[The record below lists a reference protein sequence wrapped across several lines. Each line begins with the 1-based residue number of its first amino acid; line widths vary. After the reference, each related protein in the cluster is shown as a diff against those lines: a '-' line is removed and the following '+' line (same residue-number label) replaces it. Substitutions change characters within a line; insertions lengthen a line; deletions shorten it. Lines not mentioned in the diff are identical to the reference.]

1 MTCCLVRMDVL
12 DHVLNATLAAS
23 TASSISVCVAFGTR
37 VTISF
42 VAGLWR
48 SIHSVV
54 LDSTNWPFM
63 KSFVFGM
70 DDAEANVRGK
80 LFSPL

>member
-1 MTCCLVRMDVL
+1 MDVF
-12 DHVLNATLAAS
+12 DHVLNASLAAA

-37 VTISF
+37 VTMSF
-42 VAGLWR
+42 VAGLCK

-63 KSFVFGM
+63 KSFVVGM

-80 LFSPL
+80 LFPPF